1 MNISKTLVAG
11 LVAAAVSFP
20 ASAAVISDSA
30 TFTSTTNWGP
40 VNLLVDSF
48 DSSLGTLNSVK
59 VTLFGKIATIGR
71 FESLDNAPATVTT
84 SVTGSVSGAGPI
96 AAIVNAS
103 LNDATVDNV
112 TAFDGTIDFG
122 GGSGRSDINLMDDD
136 TQIFNFFLPGDL
148 ASFTDQGALSYLF
161 SANAVSSAT
170 GAGNIISQ
178 FATSGTGTVTVEYD
192 YTPNQVPEPA
202 ALALLG
208 LALSGIGF
216 AGRRARKV

>member
-11 LVAAAVSFP
+11 LVAAAASFP
-20 ASAAVISDSA
+20 AYAAVISDSA

-40 VNLLVDSF
+40 QNLQVDSF
-48 DSSLGTLNSVK
+48 NSGLGTLNSVT
-59 VTLFGKIATIGR
+59 VTLFGKIQTTGR

-84 SVTGSVSGAGPI
+84 SVTGSVTGAGPI
-96 AAIVNAS
+96 AATVNAN
-103 LNDATVDNV
+103 LAAATMDNV
-112 TAFDGTIDFG
+112 SAFDGNIDFG
-122 GGSGRSDINLMDDD
+122 GSSGVSGIMLMDQD
-136 TQIFNFFLPGDL
+136 TEAFTFTLPGDL
-148 ASFTDQGALSYLF
+148 ASFTDQGLLTYIF
-161 SANAVSSAT
+161 SASAVSTAT

-178 FATSGTGTVTVEYD
+178 FATSGTGTVTVDYD